1 MDKYDGLFTLDKF
14 KNPINN
20 GHDDISDIYGG
31 REYVENNC
39 RLFILLWMRI
49 FKNYSISLEEV

>member
-20 GHDDISDIYGG
+20 GRDDISDIYGEG
-31 REYVENNC
+31 RIRREQLSIVYFTVDEN
-39 RLFILLWMRI
+39 F
-49 FKNYSISLEEV
+49 